1 MVVRL
6 FKKIMA
12 RTMGDLEKIPPHL
25 LKKFDEIEWESVESN
40 LKLGHYGKNKKYATL
55 YVDHYKAKRDASLGE
70 REETR
75 AEEALSI
82 SRSANSIAREALRI
96 ARSDRTIAIIAIIIA
111 IASAVF
117 TAISK

>member
-1 MVVRL
+1 MS
-6 FKKIMA
+6 
-12 RTMGDLEKIPPHL
+12 DLERIPPDL
-25 LKKFDEIEWESVESN
+25 LKEFDEIKWESVESK
-40 LKLGHYGKNKKYATL
+40 LKLGDYGEKKQKSANL
-55 YVDHYKAKRDASLGE
+55 YVDHYKAKCDASLGE
-70 REETR
+70 REEAR
-75 AEEALSI
+75 AKEALSI